1 LDLSQVATIITPRKV
16 RAQNQRYLIAT
27 LDDTNK
33 VERWHFCVAY
43 LPVTDVRVL
52 TQHQFHSNSPASP
65 GIIFCSIPFANQSLG
80 GRVPILAGEILSGDC
95 RLPVSASLKIQ

>member
-1 LDLSQVATIITPRKV
+1 LDLSQVATTIAARKV
-16 RAQNQRYLIAT
+16 RAQSQRYLIAT

-65 GIIFCSIPFANQSLG
+65 GIIFCDIPFADQSLG
-80 GRVPILAGEILSGDC
+80 SLKVAFF
-95 RLPVSASLKIQ
+95 ASLGRLGPCLTQAG

>member
-1 LDLSQVATIITPRKV
+1 LDLSQVATIITRRKV
-16 RAQNQRYLIAT
+16 RAQSQRYLIAT

-65 GIIFCSIPFANQSLG
+65 GIIFCSIPLPIKALAEECPISE
-80 GRVPILAGEILSGDC
+80 GRNFIGDY